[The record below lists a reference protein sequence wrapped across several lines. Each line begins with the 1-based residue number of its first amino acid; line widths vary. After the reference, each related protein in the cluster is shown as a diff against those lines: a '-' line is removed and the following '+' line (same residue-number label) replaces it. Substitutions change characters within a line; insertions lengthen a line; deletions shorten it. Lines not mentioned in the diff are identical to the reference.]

1 MSGGATQHKVERN
14 KITLQRSRVE
24 GVFSIEYDG
33 EYVGSGQLLTT
44 DKTYHERPE
53 QYPKQCVRLVN
64 FNIVEDFRNSG
75 LGTDL
80 LQYIIEIAKLID
92 IGVICLTASHESA
105 SFFKRFGF
113 VSEHNDEEFVLEL
126 KDH

>member
-44 DKTYHERPE
+44 DKTYHESQE
-53 QYPKQCVRLVN
+53 QCPKQCVRLVN